1 MAESNIEYIILGCV
15 VTKETAEKFK
25 QKCAKYNITTDRAI
39 GLFVAEFI
47 KGYIDVKSTEG
58 TQNDENEGE

>member
-47 KGYIDVKSTEG
+47 KGYIDVKSTE
-58 TQNDENEGE
+58 